1 MRFLN
6 IKDLKFNV
14 KNKKILE
21 NINFHLEK
29 GEILSIIGPSGAG
42 KSSILKLLAGLSQP
56 TYGNITLSNKIIS
69 SQNILLPTGDR
80 NIGLMFQEEVLF
92 PHLSVYK
99 NIAFG
104 IEHLK
109 ISNKE
114 NLIKKYLR
122 KFGLLNLQKSFPE
135 ELSSGEKQRVSL
147 ARILITKPK
156 VLLMDEPFSNLDKN
170 LRIELCDY
178 TIKILKEKNISVI
191 FVTHDINEALR
202 VSDRIIVLKNGKIQQ
217 IDTPENVYSYPK
229 NKYIAS
235 LIGDINIFKVQSNNE
250 GLIDTPFGK
259 IKCRKYM
266 TNKTKIVLRCN
277 HYCVIRPSDLFFSK
291 IGVDAKIISKHF
303 LGSSWE
309 YKVFINE
316 SFPIFKLHPSKEQ
329 FCINDKIKV
338 NVELKNILIFEE

>member
-122 KFGLLNLQKSFPE
+122 KFRLLNLQKSFPE

-170 LRIELCDY
+170 LRIEICDY
-178 TIKILKEKNISVI
+178 TIKILKEKKSI
-191 FVTHDINEALR
+191 
-202 VSDRIIVLKNGKIQQ
+202 
-217 IDTPENVYSYPK
+217 
-229 NKYIAS
+229 
-235 LIGDINIFKVQSNNE
+235 
-250 GLIDTPFGK
+250 
-259 IKCRKYM
+259 
-266 TNKTKIVLRCN
+266 
-277 HYCVIRPSDLFFSK
+277 
-291 IGVDAKIISKHF
+291 
-303 LGSSWE
+303 
-309 YKVFINE
+309 
-316 SFPIFKLHPSKEQ
+316 
-329 FCINDKIKV
+329 
-338 NVELKNILIFEE
+338 